1 MQMLSTSWIG
11 CVTATFDP
19 RRRNKNKRTKRAFCC
34 CSLDGSTKQNCFST
48 TGVKISLKKIYFF
61 KKKRVRRRMDS
72 GHHQIR
78 VSAAISN
85 PSQEESPPARIH
97 IRLGRVC
104 TKSSAHVRRRP
115 HAVVG
120 GGRDMVS
127 KSAAGGRAGQRQY
140 LVNPLVLP
148 APRVE
153 GPMLLQGEQLEGEAR
168 PTFACHHHHQ
178 FEAYCYR

>member
-1 MQMLSTSWIG
+1 MAMASCLMVFGRRCERETMQMLSIHLLDWMRDGDLRSSPPKQEQTNEARLLLLTGWIHK
-11 CVTATFDP
+11 TKLLQHN
-19 RRRNKNKRTKRAFCC
+19 RR
-34 CSLDGSTKQNCFST
+34 QNLSQN
-48 TGVKISLKKIYFF
+48 IYIFF
-61 KKKRVRRRMDS
+61 KKVRSRMDS

-127 KSAAGGRAGQRQY
+127 KSAAGGRAGG
-140 LVNPLVLP
+140 P
-148 APRVE
+148 ATVPCEPTRTPRSSCRRSHA
-153 GPMLLQGEQLEGEAR
+153 AR
-168 PTFACHHHHQ
+168 
-178 FEAYCYR
+178 